1 MQLFADVREN
11 SQFSSEKMK
20 KNSLF
25 STDRFFC
32 DVYCFEAGQRQAAH
46 THADSDKVYYV
57 LEGIGRFQIGTEERD
72 VPTGMAVLAP
82 ATAPHGVANCG
93 PDRLKVLVVMAPPPK

>member
-57 LEGIGRFQIGTEERD
+57 LEGLAAFRSAQKSATFRPVWRCWRQRPRLTVSPTV
-72 VPTGMAVLAP
+72 VPTA
-82 ATAPHGVANCG
+82 
-93 PDRLKVLVVMAPPPK
+93 